1 MRVCSVCE
9 HPQGREINLSL
20 LAGTRS
26 HVVAQ
31 RFGLDDST
39 MNRHKRLH
47 LQSRANLTEAEAA
60 APARLQ
66 AIENHEVHLD
76 VMRAM
81 RDLHRRT
88 LALLDKAEASND
100 LHIALRAVR
109 EARGNL
115 ELLGRLDGSLD
126 GPVAPTSGNVIVQV
140 QYIDKAIVQHS
151 PAPSALPPA
160 D

>member
-26 HVVAQ
+26 NVVAE

-39 MNRHKRLH
+39 VNRHKRLH
-47 LQSRANLTEAEAA
+47 LQSRSNLSEAEAA
-60 APARLQ
+60 APAQLQ
-66 AIENHEVHLD
+66 AIDDQNLRFD
-76 VMRAM
+76 VMTAM

-88 LALLDKAEASND
+88 LALLTKAETSGD
-100 LHIALRAVR
+100 MHVALRAVR

-115 ELLGRLDGSLD
+115 EMLGRLDGSLD
-126 GPVAPTSGNVIVQV
+126 GPVAPQSGNVSVTITYV
-140 QYIDKAIVQHS
+140 DKAIIAAS
-151 PAPSALPPA
+151 PTPPMLT
-160 D
+160 DGE